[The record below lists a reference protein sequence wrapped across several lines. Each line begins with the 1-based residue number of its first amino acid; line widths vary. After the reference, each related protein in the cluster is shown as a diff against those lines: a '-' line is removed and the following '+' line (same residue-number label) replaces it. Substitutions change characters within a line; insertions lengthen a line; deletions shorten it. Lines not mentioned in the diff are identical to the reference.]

1 MGTLALAL
9 TTTLTQMLRD
19 TAEMEERITQA
30 THKLK
35 AETAAEEEADVKADA
50 EEQAEAKVVAETWTV
65 AEADDDYVIQSNRE
79 QAHTHTHSVEEGV
92 EEIKNERN

>member
-30 THKLK
+30 THYLK
-35 AETAAEEEADVKADA
+35 AETVAEVKADA
-50 EEQAEAKVVAETWTV
+50 EEQAEPKVVAETWTV
-65 AEADDDYVIQSNRE
+65 AETVAEPDDDYVIQSNRE

-92 EEIKNERN
+92 GEIKNERN